1 MNTTRREDFKGD
13 FNACKEQFLLAEM
26 HRNKKLTVEDSKKPT
41 GQPKDS
47 AKAKVAWKNKGT
59 GSENKSSSNNSQPG
73 IFVCKFCNKNGHNA
87 KNCFSSP
94 DSSNYKGSSG
104 KSKGSESNKKRKS
117 GDMLSVEEYKF
128 KCEYEK
134 YVQDHNDGFESE

>member
-13 FNACKEQFLLAEM
+13 FNACKEQFLLAER

-59 GSENKSSSNNSQPG
+59 GSEHKSSSNNSRNSRNPSKSNG
-73 IFVCKFCNKNGHNA
+73 TFTFC
-87 KNCFSSP
+87 P
-94 DSSNYKGSSG
+94 RREDY
-104 KSKGSESNKKRKS
+104 RTI
-117 GDMLSVEEYKF
+117 
-128 KCEYEK
+128 
-134 YVQDHNDGFESE
+134 